1 MALTPA
7 ALDPVEP
14 QVLHPRLAELWLI
27 RCQTSLNSLIYGAN
41 FRNYVRVTYSK
52 VIRPNFR
59 LPTLKTKAG
68 FCLGSI
74 R

>member
-41 FRNYVRVTYSK
+41 FGNYVRVTDVTADSDSSAA
-52 VIRPNFR
+52 
-59 LPTLKTKAG
+59 AG
-68 FCLGSI
+68 Q
-74 R
+74 